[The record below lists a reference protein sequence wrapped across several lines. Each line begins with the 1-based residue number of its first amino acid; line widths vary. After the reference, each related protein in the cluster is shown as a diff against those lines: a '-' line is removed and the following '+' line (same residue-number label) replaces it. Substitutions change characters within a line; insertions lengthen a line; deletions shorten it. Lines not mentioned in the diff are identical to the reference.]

1 MEQPLEIMTRQ
12 IISILRPR
20 LLIICLS
27 KVTND
32 DNMIQLYFQA
42 VRQV

>member
-1 MEQPLEIMTRQ
+1 MKQLLEIMTRH

-20 LLIICLS
+20 LFIIS
-27 KVTND
+27 IFKIKND
-32 DNMIQLYFQA
+32 DNMIQLYFQV